1 MKLLS
6 ILSVLSMSAMAS
18 AFSVSGNNAL
28 RVSPK
33 SSAVNV
39 PSGHN
44 QISNIASS
52 MQLFSTND
60 DEMNES
66 STPAPPAPVV
76 AQEPENDYP
85 LDVPSPILLASSMVL
100 AIATTGSIFEL
111 SGGHPVLG
119 MIPSVGIIVTGLPL
133 CFFLF
138 YAAIKKGIAET
149 DEDDKRFQQKSNRF

>member
-28 RVSPK
+28 RIPPK

-39 PSGHN
+39 RHN
-44 QISNIASS
+44 QISSIASS

-60 DEMNES
+60 DEMNEF
-66 STPAPPAPVV
+66 STPAEPAPVV

-111 SGGHPVLG
+111 SGGNPVLG